1 MKIKVAIIDADE
13 NYKNRLLS
21 NFQIKYADKIEV
33 YALSSIDQIES
44 LNLTGMIDVILID
57 RTMEIPQEKHPG
69 STLVAYLGETTD
81 IDEMN
86 GIPVIC
92 KFQKIET
99 LYKQILSLYAE
110 SATNINMKSKGT
122 SAEVV
127 LFTSAQGGSGT
138 SSAAASYALYHALRN
153 KNVFYLNLEQFGGA
167 DVFFTGN
174 GSMSFSD
181 VIYALKT
188 KKSNLFMKLE
198 SAMKTDKSGVDFFD
212 ISKNAY
218 DMIEL
223 KDEEIGRLI
232 QGIMQIKDYDKIIID
247 HTGSFGARQKM
258 LMRDYATKIVC
269 VSDGSFSGNQKFV
282 RFCDVLKVT
291 EQKEEGKILNKMI
304 LLYSRYNSKTSRQLS
319 ESAIRVVGG
328 IHRYEGITGRALIEQ
343 IAKTAVI
350 EKI

>member
-1 MKIKVAIIDADE
+1 MKIKVAIIDSDE

-21 NFQIKYADKIEV
+21 NFQIKYADKIEL
-33 YALSSIDQIES
+33 YAFSSIDQIES
-44 LNLTGMIDVILID
+44 LNLAGKIDVVLLD
-57 RTMEIPQEKHPG
+57 GMLEIPNEEFLK
-69 STLVAYLGETTD
+69 STVVVYFGETMD
-81 IDEMN
+81 IDEKD

-99 LYKQILSLYAE
+99 LYKQILSIYAE
-110 SATNINMKSKGT
+110 TAGNINMKSKGT
-122 SAEVV
+122 SANIV

-138 SSAAASYALYHALRN
+138 SSAAAAYALYHALHN

-174 GSMSFSD
+174 GGMSFSD

-218 DMIEL
+218 DMIEF

-232 QGIMQIKDYDKIIID
+232 QGITQIKDYDEIVVD
-247 HTGSFGARQKM
+247 FSGSFGSRM
-258 LMRDYATKIVC
+258 LMLMQEYATKIVC
-269 VSDGSFSGNQKFV
+269 VSDGSLSGNQKFV
-282 RFCDVLKVT
+282 RFCDALRVI
-291 EQKEEGKILNKMI
+291 EQKEEKKILNKMV
-304 LLYSRYNSKTSRQLS
+304 LLYSRYSSKTSRQLS
-319 ESAIRVVGG
+319 ESAIQVIGG
-328 IHRYEGITGRALIEQ
+328 IHRYEGITGRELIEQ
-343 IAKTAVI
+343 ISKTAVI
-350 EKI
+350 EKV